1 MIDIKD
7 IYGNIRFSTEINA
20 GSKRKFLLMKE
31 DYVSLKFS
39 LDEPVFFKLGDYMDD
54 ARWGL
59 FELCDLYKPSYNR
72 ATNGYDYELRLD
84 AYYRKWKNK
93 IFKFTPEAA
102 GREVSWNLTAPLDV
116 QMGVFLRNLKALG
129 YKYKGKEFEFSMDG
143 TVENKAMLMNYD
155 NVSLLDALSALAETW
170 KCEWWV
176 TDNVI
181 HLGRCEY
188 GTAVDFE
195 LGGNVEEM
203 TRSDSG
209 TEFATRIYAFG
220 STRNLPG
227 DYRPGDET
235 VVVNGVVQKRLML
248 PADTPYI
255 DAYEGMTN
263 EEAIEDV
270 VVFDDVYPRR
280 VGTVSDITTKEY
292 IDTVENDDG
301 TTTKEKWNAYRF
313 KDAGITFSEKYVIP
327 GEELKIIFQSGLL
340 NGMEFA
346 VKFNPDKKPEKL
358 EDGSW
363 NPAAQVWEIVRN
375 EDYGRAIPDDVL
387 RPQAGHM
394 EGGLPVPADTY
405 ILSGFDASFVSAQM
419 IPDAER
425 ELKEKAREYVAKTK
439 IDPSTYTNK
448 MMSDYMYGLNPVTG
462 ELDHQYAKHFDA
474 GDRVNL
480 INKAY
485 FEEGRQSRIIGY
497 EYNLDIPSDSP
508 VYTVGESASY
518 SRIGE
523 LESKIDSLTYKG
535 QVYTGSGNG
544 VYVIGTND
552 HTRPTNR
559 NVFSALKSLAS
570 FLRKDREDKT
580 DYQVKLLGGVVAD
593 HIESREFSSG
603 PFGSGYLLKC
613 NPKTG
618 KSYFEVD
625 EAYFRLKAVFEMLEI
640 KHLSHVGGRIVLS
653 PAGMECI
660 KVEEV
665 AANHEAL
672 YDSTGEQLF
681 DSGNSELLVPVFD
694 GETAYRCYFKQT
706 DGEKGIVNEFAVGDL
721 AQCREFNVKP
731 GVSSSA
737 GNRYYW
743 RRVVGTGSDYID
755 LSKTVCDTGSTVPMA
770 GDTIVTVGNDTDKS
784 RQHVVFLSSY
794 DEDAPSIK
802 LYSGINSFS
811 MKDKEV
817 TVISPNADKNIFT
830 GQMVIK
836 PGSTGFDNLADA
848 PDMGAIREDIKG
860 AHDAATV
867 AKESAEKVRESVNGL
882 NGYID
887 GAFADGI
894 ISESEAKNIE
904 KYINIVNGEKVSAE
918 SSYNILTSNPYLEG
932 AARLSLMNAR
942 TNLSNAVTALVNSIN
957 TAIADGK
964 TSVAE
969 KQDVDSKYGLF
980 NQYMGSFYEAVE
992 IANTSIQNK
1001 LKSYSDNARKAADE
1015 ANNNASSA
1023 MDTANKTSGAVSDLN
1038 GYIDGAFADGIIS
1051 GAEAKA
1057 IEKYVNTVNSAKKE
1071 VEATY
1076 NVLYG
1081 NEYLEGS
1088 AKTALLNAKV
1098 SFMSSVSNLI
1108 AAIQAAIADGKTTPA
1123 EKQNVDGKYGLFSTA
1138 YAAMK
1143 AAIETA
1149 NKAIQDR
1156 IRSLAGNDATQE
1168 AVSQIEKVTQGAK
1181 DDVAKQL
1188 GYTDYGAMQEA
1199 ARKGQTLIIG
1209 GEVNTALINAE
1220 LVVTTSLIANAIRAS
1235 SLNINDK
1242 FIIFK
1247 DGNVDMNGI
1256 FHSLGI
1262 KTELV
1267 ASSGYLRL
1275 RYNDNDV
1282 ARFSVNENTG
1292 IPEITM
1298 YHGNQS
1304 VFISPEKMIF
1314 GLGRESF
1321 LTIDPSVLGAGA
1333 VKKTSDGM
1341 LYVTNDTIMVITVGI
1356 SVSPTDGGTTSPAA
1370 SPLLLRKLGE
1380 NEYVNAIPAAGYQ
1393 FDRWSDGGAQEH
1405 LVTWDKSGK
1414 SLTAYFTKI
1423 EVTQYTVTL
1432 NSWPENGGTVSG
1444 GGTYEVGT
1452 ERTVSAVPADGYR
1465 FVKWSD
1471 GGYASHKVAWDK
1483 DKVLTA
1489 YFEEYSVTGD
1499 EIFLG
1504 TNLQG
1509 KTYTETYKAGTS
1521 GVFSVGVSNG
1531 KMSAVYVAPSG
1542 SDSAFWSDNP
1552 GWILFNKG
1560 YLGSKL
1566 SQGHR
1571 YKLAFTAKT
1580 AADKTRAYVIASV
1593 ATLDADG
1600 SLNDITKGNELIYA
1614 EEVTGTDNTF
1624 MLDFTAQR
1632 DSTVSDALCLCFI
1645 PQEGNAMVYIT
1656 GISLKEI

>member
-20 GSKRKFLLMKE
+20 GSKRRFLLMKE

-59 FELCDLYKPSYNR
+59 FELCDLYKPPYNR

-227 DYRPGDET
+227 DYRPVDET

-292 IDTVENDDG
+292 IDTVENDDR

-375 EDYGRAIPDDVL
+375 EDYGRALPDDVL
-387 RPQAGHM
+387 RPQAGHK

-508 VYTVGESASY
+508 VYTVGESTSY

-603 PFGSGYLLKC
+603 DLGGGFIMKQDADTGRSYLEVDELMVRKIAYFVELIIKQLRHVGGEIILTPASMKCIRVEELEDVYRCYFQADDGTKSVKQEFVAGDQVRCQTFNIKEGTSHNVKNKYYWRLVHAVGDDYIDLLKEPCEGSGIPEAGDEMVQLGNRNDDTRQNAIIFSTVGDDAPSFKQYKGIDGYSLAGKEVTVLSPNLNKLIGRFISET
-613 NPKTG
+613 TG
-618 KSYFEVD
+618 KSYDDMLSEMQADIELVKEQTDKEYTLWFFEYAPELTNVPASEWTTEELKAMHEQDMFYNRASGYAYRFEKNEDGSYSWNGITDQQTVKALENAAKAQDTADGKRRVFVEQPTDAQAYDVGDQWVNATFPSSAPYIYENDTLVCKTAKVAGAAFCIEDWRAASNATTATIRNMGNRIEAVVEKFNEDGTLKSGMISENDFASMFTTQVDKNEDIVKQAEIKTFIKKKEDGMLESGVKIAADQIDFIGKTIINGNFVVD
-625 EAYFRLKAVFEMLEI
+625 EA
-640 KHLSHVGGRIVLS
+640 G
-653 PAGMECI
+653 
-660 KVEEV
+660 
-665 AANHEAL
+665 
-672 YDSTGEQLF
+672 
-681 DSGNSELLVPVFD
+681 
-694 GETAYRCYFKQT
+694 
-706 DGEKGIVNEFAVGDL
+706 
-721 AQCREFNVKP
+721 
-731 GVSSSA
+731 
-737 GNRYYW
+737 
-743 RRVVGTGSDYID
+743 
-755 LSKTVCDTGSTVPMA
+755 
-770 GDTIVTVGNDTDKS
+770 
-784 RQHVVFLSSY
+784 
-794 DEDAPSIK
+794 
-802 LYSGINSFS
+802 
-811 MKDKEV
+811 
-817 TVISPNADKNIFT
+817 
-830 GQMVIK
+830 
-836 PGSTGFDNLADA
+836 
-848 PDMGAIREDIKG
+848 
-860 AHDAATV
+860 
-867 AKESAEKVRESVNGL
+867 
-882 NGYID
+882 
-887 GAFADGI
+887 
-894 ISESEAKNIE
+894 
-904 KYINIVNGEKVSAE
+904 
-918 SSYNILTSNPYLEG
+918 
-932 AARLSLMNAR
+932 
-942 TNLSNAVTALVNSIN
+942 
-957 TAIADGK
+957 
-964 TSVAE
+964 
-969 KQDVDSKYGLF
+969 
-980 NQYMGSFYEAVE
+980 
-992 IANTSIQNK
+992 
-1001 LKSYSDNARKAADE
+1001 
-1015 ANNNASSA
+1015 
-1023 MDTANKTSGAVSDLN
+1023 
-1038 GYIDGAFADGIIS
+1038 
-1051 GAEAKA
+1051 
-1057 IEKYVNTVNSAKKE
+1057 
-1071 VEATY
+1071 
-1076 NVLYG
+1076 
-1081 NEYLEGS
+1081 
-1088 AKTALLNAKV
+1088 
-1098 SFMSSVSNLI
+1098 NLI
-1108 AAIQAAIADGKTTPA
+1108 LKNLTATNGK
-1123 EKQNVDGKYGLFSTA
+1123 F
-1138 YAAMK
+1138 
-1143 AAIETA
+1143 I
-1149 NKAIQDR
+1149 
-1156 IRSLAGNDATQE
+1156 
-1168 AVSQIEKVTQGAK
+1168 
-1181 DDVAKQL
+1181 
-1188 GYTDYGAMQEA
+1188 
-1199 ARKGQTLIIG
+1199 
-1209 GEVNTALINAE
+1209 GEVNATKGSIGGFK
-1220 LVVTTSLIANAIRAS
+1220 IAGNGLTNGDS
-1235 SLNINDK
+1235 FDNDAYV
-1242 FIIFK
+1242 IFRNDLHK
-1247 DGNVDMNGI
+1247 CFSGIGGNV
-1256 FHSLGI
+1256 LP
-1262 KTELV
+1262 
-1267 ASSGYLRL
+1267 ASSGIRG
-1275 RYNDNDV
+1275 V
-1282 ARFSVNENTG
+1282 ARFENHD
-1292 IPEITM
+1292 E
-1298 YHGNQS
+1298 
-1304 VFISPEKMIF
+1304 EDWW
-1314 GLGRESF
+1314 GLGKNYAIIASAKGAAENVA
-1321 LTIDPSVLGAGA
+1321 IDIGGGYISGFA
-1333 VKKTSDGM
+1333 VKTE
-1341 LYVTNDTIMVITVGI
+1341 V
-1356 SVSPTDGGTTSPAA
+1356 VSLSKILTRGTAC
-1370 SPLLLRKLGE
+1370 
-1380 NEYVNAIPAAGYQ
+1380 V
-1393 FDRWSDGGAQEH
+1393 
-1405 LVTWDKSGK
+1405 
-1414 SLTAYFTKI
+1414 
-1423 EVTQYTVTL
+1423 VTL
-1432 NSWPENGGTVSG
+1432 NEGGTDIVLTMPTAEVYDDGLVIKIKRVGDGKVYLRAGSSKHLTSKG
-1444 GGTYEVGT
+1444 GQENYA
-1452 ERTVSAVPADGYR
+1452 SYMNY
-1465 FVKWSD
+1465 D
-1471 GGYASHKVAWDK
+1471 GGYYQYGSTPHQLRINEVLEYTYFRDLHIDK
-1483 DKVLTA
+1483 D
-1489 YFEEYSVTGD
+1489 
-1499 EIFLG
+1499 G
-1504 TNLQG
+1504 T
-1509 KTYTETYKAGTS
+1509 TYKGCW
-1521 GVFSVGVSNG
+1521 
-1531 KMSAVYVAPSG
+1531 M
-1542 SDSAFWSDNP
+1542 
-1552 GWILFNKG
+1552 
-1560 YLGSKL
+1560 
-1566 SQGHR
+1566 Q
-1571 YKLAFTAKT
+1571 TAKT
-1580 AADKTRAYVIASV
+1580 SY
-1593 ATLDADG
+1593 
-1600 SLNDITKGNELIYA
+1600 
-1614 EEVTGTDNTF
+1614 
-1624 MLDFTAQR
+1624 
-1632 DSTVSDALCLCFI
+1632 
-1645 PQEGNAMVYIT
+1645 
-1656 GISLKEI
+1656 

>member
-143 TVENKAMLMNYD
+143 TVENKAMLMSYD

-227 DYRPGDET
+227 DYRPVDET

-387 RPQAGHM
+387 RPQTGHM
-394 EGGLPVPADTY
+394 EGGLLVPADTY

-603 PFGSGYLLKC
+603 DLGGGFIMKQDADTGRSYLEVDELMVRKIAYFVELIIKQLRHVGGEIILTPASMKCIRVEELEDVYRCYFQADDGTKSVKQEFVAGDQVRCQTFNIKEGTSHNVKNKYYWRLVHAVGDDYIDLLKEPCEGSGIPEAGDEMVQLGNRNDDTRQNAIILSTVGDDAPSFKQYKGIDNYSLAGKEVTVLSPNLNKLIGRFISET
-613 NPKTG
+613 TG
-618 KSYFEVD
+618 KSYDDMLSEMQADIELVKEQTDKEYTLWFFEYAPELTNVPAS
-625 EAYFRLKAVFEMLEI
+625 EWTTEELKAMHEQDMFYNRASGYAYRFEKNEDGSYSWNGITDQQTVKALENAAKAQDTADGKRRVFVEQPTDAQAYD
-640 KHLSHVGGRIVLS
+640 VGDQWVNATCEDG
-653 PAGMECI
+653 A
-660 KVEEV
+660 V
-665 AANHEAL
+665 AYKN
-672 YDSTGEQLF
+672 D
-681 DSGNSELLVPVFD
+681 LLVCKTAKKA
-694 GETAYRCYFKQT
+694 GELFSISHWQPSSTVTTAYLENLGNQILAAVT
-706 DGEKGIVNEFAVGDL
+706 DSATGIAAAKELASKGIDDAYNALQAALG
-721 AQCREFNVKP
+721 AQKTADDNTAAIQVTNNSIAALVEGIHFGVDGNITNIDTSGLVTTDDFNVLLSKK
-731 GVSSSA
+731 VSFDA
-737 GNRYYW
+737 GGHITNIDKSGL
-743 RRVVGTGSDYID
+743 VTASDFAELFAEKAAADGYVKKAYID
-755 LSKTVCDTGSTVPMA
+755 LF
-770 GDTIVTVGNDTDKS
+770 VTE
-784 RQHVVFLSSY
+784 L
-794 DEDAPSIK
+794 
-802 LYSGINSFS
+802 
-811 MKDKEV
+811 
-817 TVISPNADKNIFT
+817 
-830 GQMVIK
+830 
-836 PGSTGFDNLADA
+836 
-848 PDMGAIREDIKG
+848 PDG
-860 AHDAATV
+860 T
-867 AKESAEKVRESVNGL
+867 
-882 NGYID
+882 
-887 GAFADGI
+887 FQ
-894 ISESEAKNIE
+894 
-904 KYINIVNGEKVSAE
+904 
-918 SSYNILTSNPYLEG
+918 
-932 AARLSLMNAR
+932 
-942 TNLSNAVTALVNSIN
+942 SNAVVNANQIRFN
-957 TAIADGK
+957 GNI
-964 TSVAE
+964 VA
-969 KQDVDSKYGLF
+969 
-980 NQYMGSFYEAVE
+980 
-992 IANTSIQNK
+992 
-1001 LKSYSDNARKAADE
+1001 
-1015 ANNNASSA
+1015 
-1023 MDTANKTSGAVSDLN
+1023 
-1038 GYIDGAFADGIIS
+1038 
-1051 GAEAKA
+1051 
-1057 IEKYVNTVNSAKKE
+1057 
-1071 VEATY
+1071 
-1076 NVLYG
+1076 
-1081 NEYLEGS
+1081 
-1088 AKTALLNAKV
+1088 
-1098 SFMSSVSNLI
+1098 
-1108 AAIQAAIADGKTTPA
+1108 
-1123 EKQNVDGKYGLFSTA
+1123 
-1138 YAAMK
+1138 
-1143 AAIETA
+1143 
-1149 NKAIQDR
+1149 
-1156 IRSLAGNDATQE
+1156 
-1168 AVSQIEKVTQGAK
+1168 
-1181 DDVAKQL
+1181 
-1188 GYTDYGAMQEA
+1188 
-1199 ARKGQTLIIG
+1199 
-1209 GEVNTALINAE
+1209 
-1220 LVVTTSLIANAIRAS
+1220 
-1235 SLNINDK
+1235 
-1242 FIIFK
+1242 
-1247 DGNVDMNGI
+1247 
-1256 FHSLGI
+1256 
-1262 KTELV
+1262 
-1267 ASSGYLRL
+1267 
-1275 RYNDNDV
+1275 
-1282 ARFSVNENTG
+1282 
-1292 IPEITM
+1292 
-1298 YHGNQS
+1298 
-1304 VFISPEKMIF
+1304 
-1314 GLGRESF
+1314 
-1321 LTIDPSVLGAGA
+1321 
-1333 VKKTSDGM
+1333 
-1341 LYVTNDTIMVITVGI
+1341 NDTFFVDETG
-1356 SVSPTDGGTTSPAA
+1356 
-1370 SPLLLRKLGE
+1370 
-1380 NEYVNAIPAAGYQ
+1380 N
-1393 FDRWSDGGAQEH
+1393 
-1405 LVTWDKSGK
+1405 
-1414 SLTAYFTKI
+1414 LT
-1423 EVTQYTVTL
+1423 
-1432 NSWPENGGTVSG
+1432 
-1444 GGTYEVGT
+1444 
-1452 ERTVSAVPADGYR
+1452 
-1465 FVKWSD
+1465 
-1471 GGYASHKVAWDK
+1471 
-1483 DKVLTA
+1483 
-1489 YFEEYSVTGD
+1489 
-1499 EIFLG
+1499 
-1504 TNLQG
+1504 
-1509 KTYTETYKAGTS
+1509 
-1521 GVFSVGVSNG
+1521 
-1531 KMSAVYVAPSG
+1531 
-1542 SDSAFWSDNP
+1542 
-1552 GWILFNKG
+1552 
-1560 YLGSKL
+1560 
-1566 SQGHR
+1566 
-1571 YKLAFTAKT
+1571 
-1580 AADKTRAYVIASV
+1580 
-1593 ATLDADG
+1593 
-1600 SLNDITKGNELIYA
+1600 LNDITANNLTLSGVISGGDAVLNDIVLNNVMANSGKFMGSVITSLNGTRIEIDPSTNSIVMYNQNNIEVGKLSFMD
-1614 EEVTGTDNTF
+1614 EEWNGAINTYPRLRLRTYGGDVIASEIVTGNGYISISKAYRGDNF
-1624 MLDFTAQR
+1624 
-1632 DSTVSDALCLCFI
+1632 LCTLN
-1645 PQEGNAMVYIT
+1645 PVYGLSFYKNNVEVKT
-1656 GISLKEI
+1656 YSKE

>member
-143 TVENKAMLMNYD
+143 TVENKAMLMSYD

-227 DYRPGDET
+227 DYRPVDET

-301 TTTKEKWNAYRF
+301 TTTTEKWNAYRF

-375 EDYGRAIPDDVL
+375 EDYGRTIPDDVL
-387 RPQAGHM
+387 RPQAGHK

-603 PFGSGYLLKC
+603 DLGGGFIMKQDADTGRSYLEVDELMVRKIAYFVELIIKQLRHVGGEIILTPASMKCIRVEELEDVYRCYFQADDGTKSVKQEFVAGDQVRCQTFNIKEGISHNVKNKYYWRLVHAVGDDYIDLLKEPCEGSGIPEAGDEMVQLGNRNDDTRQNAIILSTVGDDAPSFKQYKGIDNYSLAGKEVTVLSPNLNKLIGRFISET
-613 NPKTG
+613 TG
-618 KSYFEVD
+618 KSYDDMLSEMQADIELVKEQTDKEYTLWFFEYAPELTNVPAS
-625 EAYFRLKAVFEMLEI
+625 EWTTEELKAMHEQDMFYNRASGYAYRFEKNEDGSYSWNGITDQQTVKALENAAKAQDTADGKRRVFVEQPTDAQAYD
-640 KHLSHVGGRIVLS
+640 VGDQWVNATFPSSAPYIYENDTLVCKTTKV
-653 PAGMECI
+653 AGAAFCI
-660 KVEEV
+660 EDWR
-665 AANHEAL
+665 AASNA
-672 YDSTGEQLF
+672 T
-681 DSGNSELLVPVFD
+681 
-694 GETAYRCYFKQT
+694 TAYIKNLGDSILQT
-706 DGEKGIVNEFAVGDL
+706 VEKNKGDAEKAVGDIWDSVTKVSENLGATNKEVERHATAIAQDEKTL
-721 AQCREFNVKP
+721 ALISAQFDEKGNLTNTSGLVTGDGTFASLFAKQVDEDKNVVKQADISTFVKKNEDGTLES
-731 GVSSSA
+731 GVNISA
-737 GNRYYW
+737 DQINFKG
-743 RRVVGTGSDYID
+743 
-755 LSKTVCDTGSTVPMA
+755 KTVIEGGKFTVDEEGNVTMNDATLTGKINA
-770 GDTIVTVGNDTDKS
+770 
-784 RQHVVFLSSY
+784 SSG
-794 DEDAPSIK
+794 SIGAFK
-802 LYSGINSFS
+802 INNYGL
-811 MKDKEV
+811 
-817 TVISPNADKNIFT
+817 INNADGSEENPLACFRIEKSGGRFFRVNDSRDTMCSVRGDSITALGISAYGDDSVGIDVIAQAGKKTVAIRSHGDVEINTRNTESALVQGMRMNVRFITSSCAIQSNDDFLRFTPNGNITVTMPSASTYPGKIYYVKITSGNVTFT
-830 GQMVIK
+830 GGNFRGSNDWQV
-836 PGSTGFDNLADA
+836 STGFSWGTG
-848 PDMGAIREDIKG
+848 P
-860 AHDAATV
+860 
-867 AKESAEKVRESVNGL
+867 
-882 NGYID
+882 
-887 GAFADGI
+887 AF
-894 ISESEAKNIE
+894 
-904 KYINIVNGEKVSAE
+904 
-918 SSYNILTSNPYLEG
+918 
-932 AARLSLMNAR
+932 M
-942 TNLSNAVTALVNSIN
+942 
-957 TAIADGK
+957 
-964 TSVAE
+964 
-969 KQDVDSKYGLF
+969 
-980 NQYMGSFYEAVE
+980 M
-992 IANTSIQNK
+992 
-1001 LKSYSDNARKAADE
+1001 
-1015 ANNNASSA
+1015 
-1023 MDTANKTSGAVSDLN
+1023 VSD
-1038 GYIDGAFADGIIS
+1038 
-1051 GAEAKA
+1051 
-1057 IEKYVNTVNSAKKE
+1057 
-1071 VEATY
+1071 
-1076 NVLYG
+1076 
-1081 NEYLEGS
+1081 GS
-1088 AKTALLNAKV
+1088 V
-1098 SFMSSVSNLI
+1098 WNLFYC
-1108 AAIQAAIADGKTTPA
+1108 G
-1123 EKQNVDGKYGLFSTA
+1123 
-1138 YAAMK
+1138 
-1143 AAIETA
+1143 
-1149 NKAIQDR
+1149 
-1156 IRSLAGNDATQE
+1156 
-1168 AVSQIEKVTQGAK
+1168 
-1181 DDVAKQL
+1181 
-1188 GYTDYGAMQEA
+1188 
-1199 ARKGQTLIIG
+1199 
-1209 GEVNTALINAE
+1209 
-1220 LVVTTSLIANAIRAS
+1220 
-1235 SLNINDK
+1235 
-1242 FIIFK
+1242 
-1247 DGNVDMNGI
+1247 
-1256 FHSLGI
+1256 
-1262 KTELV
+1262 
-1267 ASSGYLRL
+1267 
-1275 RYNDNDV
+1275 
-1282 ARFSVNENTG
+1282 
-1292 IPEITM
+1292 
-1298 YHGNQS
+1298 
-1304 VFISPEKMIF
+1304 
-1314 GLGRESF
+1314 
-1321 LTIDPSVLGAGA
+1321 
-1333 VKKTSDGM
+1333 
-1341 LYVTNDTIMVITVGI
+1341 
-1356 SVSPTDGGTTSPAA
+1356 
-1370 SPLLLRKLGE
+1370 
-1380 NEYVNAIPAAGYQ
+1380 
-1393 FDRWSDGGAQEH
+1393 
-1405 LVTWDKSGK
+1405 
-1414 SLTAYFTKI
+1414 
-1423 EVTQYTVTL
+1423 
-1432 NSWPENGGTVSG
+1432 
-1444 GGTYEVGT
+1444 
-1452 ERTVSAVPADGYR
+1452 
-1465 FVKWSD
+1465 
-1471 GGYASHKVAWDK
+1471 
-1483 DKVLTA
+1483 
-1489 YFEEYSVTGD
+1489 
-1499 EIFLG
+1499 
-1504 TNLQG
+1504 
-1509 KTYTETYKAGTS
+1509 
-1521 GVFSVGVSNG
+1521 
-1531 KMSAVYVAPSG
+1531 
-1542 SDSAFWSDNP
+1542 
-1552 GWILFNKG
+1552 
-1560 YLGSKL
+1560 
-1566 SQGHR
+1566 
-1571 YKLAFTAKT
+1571 
-1580 AADKTRAYVIASV
+1580 
-1593 ATLDADG
+1593 
-1600 SLNDITKGNELIYA
+1600 
-1614 EEVTGTDNTF
+1614 
-1624 MLDFTAQR
+1624 
-1632 DSTVSDALCLCFI
+1632 
-1645 PQEGNAMVYIT
+1645 
-1656 GISLKEI
+1656 